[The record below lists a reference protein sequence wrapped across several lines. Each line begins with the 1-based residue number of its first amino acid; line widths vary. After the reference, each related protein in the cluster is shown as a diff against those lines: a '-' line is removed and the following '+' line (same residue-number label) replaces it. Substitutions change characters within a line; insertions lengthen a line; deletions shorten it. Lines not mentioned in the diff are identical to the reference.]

1 MPDNLD
7 YRIPQDARRININQK
22 YELEYWSKHLN
33 VTKFKLRLAVQKVG
47 TSSVEAVREWL
58 SRN

>member
-7 YRIPQDARRININQK
+7 YRIPQDARRININQN
-22 YELEYWSKHLN
+22 YELEYWSKDLN
-33 VTKFKLRLAVQKVG
+33 VNQFKLRLAVQKVG
-47 TSSVEAVREWL
+47 PSVEAVREWL

>member
-1 MPDNLD
+1 LD

-47 TSSVEAVREWL
+47 KSSVEAVREWL

>member
-7 YRIPQDARRININQK
+7 YRIPQDARRININQNH
-22 YELEYWSKHLN
+22 ELEYWSNDLN

-47 TSSVEAVREWL
+47 TSVEAVREWL